1 MPTGTI
7 GFDVTLAGISC
18 TSVVTRT
25 ESGQISHEVALPAAK
40 AGTLSTRT
48 DNEEGTATLGAGH
61 GIETSDLVDI
71 YWSGG
76 CRRGVTVGTVDGTS
90 VPFGEGE
97 NIGAGDNL
105 PTQDTA
111 IFMAERVPIDTDFDG
126 DLVEMIAVH
135 STKRCQ
141 VDFEDSD
148 DASLTAL
155 ELAADEVWT
164 WIKDQPASNPLT
176 GNPVDQIQATSG
188 LAEAATLKIGVL
200 YDSA

>member
-1 MPTGTI
+1 MPTGQI
-7 GFDVTLAGISC
+7 SSDVSLAGISF
-18 TSVVTRT
+18 TSTVTRT
-25 ESGQISHEVALPAAK
+25 ESGQISHEVTLPAAE

-48 DNEEGTATLGAGH
+48 DNEEGTATLGEGH

-105 PTQDTA
+105 PTQGTA
-111 IFMAERVPIDTDFDG
+111 IFVAERVPINTDFDG
-126 DLVEMIAVH
+126 DDVVMIAVH
-135 STKRCQ
+135 STQRCQ
-141 VDFEDSD
+141 VDFEDSE
-148 DASLTAL
+148 DASLAAL
-155 ELAADEVWT
+155 ELAAEEVWT
-164 WIKDQPASNPLT
+164 WMSDQPATNPLA
-176 GNPVDQIQATSG
+176 GNPVDEIQATSG
-188 LAEAATLKIGVL
+188 VATAATLKIGVL